1 MTKTNQPAS
10 GADQPMEEA
19 ACRRLMVS
27 LYGEKAESLAALLL
41 RSEDMEFNKR
51 RTFDASQFNAFMTAV
66 NHRANVIQNHQP
78 RHRTEAQVAKPTA
91 IPGVASISTAKSRAS
106 LRNHWTAWAVAAA
119 ALLLIIIGS
128 SLLYRAH
135 LDSSNVAVAPSSSFD
150 LAGESKPAS
159 PPAASTSPQH

>member
-1 MTKTNQPAS
+1 MTKTNLPP
-10 GADQPMEEA
+10 GTDQPLDEA
-19 ACRRLMVS
+19 ACCRLMVS

-41 RSEDMEFNKR
+41 RSGDLDLNKR
-51 RTFDASQFNAFMTAV
+51 QAFDTFQAFMTAV
-66 NHRANVIQNHQP
+66 NRRANVSQNYQP
-78 RHRTEAQVAKPTA
+78 RHRTQAQVAKPIA
-91 IPGVASISTAKSRAS
+91 IPGVALISTAKSRAS
-106 LRNHWTAWAVAAA
+106 ARNHWTAWAVAAA

-135 LDSSNVAVAPSSSFD
+135 LNSSNIAVAPSSSFD